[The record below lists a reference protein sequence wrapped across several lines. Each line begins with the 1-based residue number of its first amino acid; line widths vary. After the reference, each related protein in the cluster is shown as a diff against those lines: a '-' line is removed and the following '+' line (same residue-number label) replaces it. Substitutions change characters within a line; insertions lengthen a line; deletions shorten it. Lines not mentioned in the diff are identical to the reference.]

1 MAGIVGQESDV
12 HFGEVDKALPDWR
25 KLPDE
30 EDPDDELLEKTP
42 EDVIRIL
49 GFDPLDLIGEYNTRV
64 EEENKALNFENK
76 ENK

>member
-42 EDVIRIL
+42 EDVIKIL
-49 GFDPLDLIGEYNTRV
+49 GFDPLEFED
-64 EEENKALNFENK
+64 EENE
-76 ENK
+76 